1 MNNSVYIL
9 EDRALLYVSGEDS
22 QNFLQNL
29 ITNDVNQVNDNT
41 SCFASLLTPQG
52 KFLYEFFIIKHKLGY
67 FLDCEKAQAEN
78 LLKQLNIYKIRSKI
92 DILNLSNEFV
102 VASFDK
108 VKFLTLPEAKDR
120 PGYTIKFREDSVF
133 LDPRNSDLGARLI
146 INLEKLY
153 LSLKKL
159 ELKNDNIENYYKK
172 SFNLGLIPKNLN
184 DLQNKLFGIEC
195 NLEEL
200 NAIDFKKGC
209 YVGQEN
215 TARIKLKDK
224 LSKRIFPLK
233 IIDGNI
239 NKDESIFLDNKEIGK
254 VLINDEKYPFG
265 LIKFKEINL
274 KTNTKFKTNN
284 SLIEIIVPN
293 WIKI

>member
-108 VKFLTLPEAKDR
+108 DKFLTLPDAKDK

-159 ELKNDNIENYYKK
+159 ELKDDNIENYYKK

>member
-108 VKFLTLPEAKDR
+108 DKFLTLPDAKDR

-159 ELKNDNIENYYKK
+159 ELKDDNIENYYKK

>member
-108 VKFLTLPEAKDR
+108 DKFLTLPDAKDK

-159 ELKNDNIENYYKK
+159 ELKDDNIENYYKK

-239 NKDESIFLDNKEIGK
+239 NKDEPIFLDNKEIGK

-274 KTNTKFKTNN
+274 KTITKFKTKN

>member
-195 NLEEL
+195 NFEEL

>member
-108 VKFLTLPEAKDR
+108 DKFLTLSDAKDR

-159 ELKNDNIENYYKK
+159 ELKDDNIENYYKK

-239 NKDESIFLDNKEIGK
+239 NKDEPIFLDNKEIGK

>member
-159 ELKNDNIENYYKK
+159 ELKDDNIENYYKK

-195 NLEEL
+195 NFEEL

>member
-108 VKFLTLPEAKDR
+108 DKFLTLPEAKDR

-159 ELKNDNIENYYKK
+159 ELKDDNIENYYKK

>member
-67 FLDCEKAQAEN
+67 FLDCEKTQAEN

-108 VKFLTLPEAKDR
+108 DKFLTLPDAKDR

-159 ELKNDNIENYYKK
+159 ELKDNNIENYYKK

>member
-108 VKFLTLPEAKDR
+108 DKFLTLPDAKDR

-159 ELKNDNIENYYKK
+159 ELKDDNIENYYKK

-239 NKDESIFLDNKEIGK
+239 NKDEPIFLDNKEIGK

>member
-29 ITNDVNQVNDNT
+29 ITNNVNQVNDNT

-108 VKFLTLPEAKDR
+108 DKFLTLPEAKDR

-159 ELKNDNIENYYKK
+159 ELKDDNIENYYKK

-239 NKDESIFLDNKEIGK
+239 NKDEPIFLDNKEIGK

>member
-67 FLDCEKAQAEN
+67 FLDCEKTQAEN

-108 VKFLTLPEAKDR
+108 NKFLTLPDAKDR
-120 PGYTIKFREDSVF
+120 LGYTIKFREDSVF

-159 ELKNDNIENYYKK
+159 ELKDNNIENYYKK

-274 KTNTKFKTNN
+274 KTNTKFKTKN

>member
-29 ITNDVNQVNDNT
+29 ITNNVNQVNDNT

-108 VKFLTLPEAKDR
+108 DKFLTLPDAKDR

-159 ELKNDNIENYYKK
+159 ELKDDNIENYYKK

>member
-108 VKFLTLPEAKDR
+108 DKFLTLSDAKDR

-159 ELKNDNIENYYKK
+159 ELKDDNIENYYKK

>member
-108 VKFLTLPEAKDR
+108 DKFLTLPDAKDR

-224 LSKRIFPLK
+224 LTKRIFPLN
-233 IIDGNI
+233 IINGNI

-254 VLINDEKYPFG
+254 VLIDDEKYPFG

>member
-108 VKFLTLPEAKDR
+108 DKFLTLPDAKDK

-159 ELKNDNIENYYKK
+159 ELKDDNIENYYKK

-239 NKDESIFLDNKEIGK
+239 NKDEPIFLDNKEIGK